1 MMADL
6 YALAMAHPV
15 LASVLFL
22 CVLLITVLFV
32 AAVIGLRQLPTD
44 TLNEVSERQ
53 ALEAAPEVEGSV
65 SRPLPWTR
73 SGGNWWPIP

>member
-6 YALAMAHPV
+6 WALAMAHPV

-32 AAVIGLRQLPTD
+32 AAVIGLRQLPAD

-53 ALEAAPEVEGSV
+53 ALEPENQAEGSI